1 MKISYDGLG
10 DTLSILVRRGRIVR
24 AEEQGQVIAN
34 FDRRGRLVEVEIL
47 SASRVLGNFIDALMR
62 AKAGSKLVE
71 VTA

>member
-10 DTLSILVRRGRIVR
+10 DTLSILVRKGRIVQ
-24 AEEQGQVIAN
+24 AEEQGPVIAN

-47 SASRVLGNFIDALMR
+47 SASKVLGSFIDALMR
-62 AKAGSKLVE
+62 AKPGSKLIE